1 MNKPENSH
9 IFVNQIQDDEIDLF
23 HLLFIIW
30 KRRIIIITF
39 FVLALVVSLLHF
51 LMYPPQYR
59 FNSKVTIFS
68 LTGNNSMKGI
78 IGQELNSRSVSASN
92 EGLISILT
100 SYSFRQQVVRNSQL
114 LPALVLEVQSN
125 NENSDKDTPI
135 TEDDVVKYLP
145 EMLEFDS
152 KKAELI
158 IIEATSK
165 SSELSVKLANAYV
178 DTLEQYLKSNVFSIA
193 KRNRIRIEKQLEQKK
208 KMVEGLSRQLETF
221 HKKNGIYDLKKQSE
235 TSINLYG
242 KISQQLF
249 EVNAKLENLTNISS
263 SNSPSVI
270 YLNKQKQTIIRQLSD
285 LKDKPVKVSDMSDSN
300 FVQASN
306 SAFLIPLDRL
316 PNLIETEKKID
327 TELKMQEELYNSLI
341 SRFEQAKVKEENEDF
356 YIKVLDRALPSE
368 PISIGRGLIK
378 NSLIFIVGSLLLGF
392 FLVFAIE
399 FINKIKVSYR
409 DSYNSLQN

>member
-165 SSELSVKLANAYV
+165 SSELSGPTFN
-178 DTLEQYLKSNVFSIA
+178 FS
-193 KRNRIRIEKQLEQKK
+193 
-208 KMVEGLSRQLETF
+208 V
-221 HKKNGIYDLKKQSE
+221 
-235 TSINLYG
+235 SINNF
-242 KISQQLF
+242 S
-249 EVNAKLENLTNISS
+249 
-263 SNSPSVI
+263 
-270 YLNKQKQTIIRQLSD
+270 LN
-285 LKDKPVKVSDMSDSN
+285 
-300 FVQASN
+300 
-306 SAFLIPLDRL
+306 
-316 PNLIETEKKID
+316 
-327 TELKMQEELYNSLI
+327 EL
-341 SRFEQAKVKEENEDF
+341 
-356 YIKVLDRALPSE
+356 
-368 PISIGRGLIK
+368 
-378 NSLIFIVGSLLLGF
+378 
-392 FLVFAIE
+392 
-399 FINKIKVSYR
+399 
-409 DSYNSLQN
+409 